1 MTDMGRLTVEIH
13 ERDQSKINFAL
24 LWENTELITRDLF
37 TFNYYQAQ
45 ITKSLSTKKQ
55 PCSVNRIK
63 YTKCLDMFY
72 MENLGCFFPWLKS
85 YNGNLLKCDGS
96 RKVFELV
103 NLIVNVTNYTT
114 GIDNL
119 KAYGCMEN
127 CETTSWIH
135 TKSNSEKYE
144 IANSSKLNAF
154 FPATTQ
160 ESII

>member
-24 LWENTELITRDLF
+24 LWENTELIMKGLF

-72 MENLGCFFPWLKS
+72 MEKLGCFFPWLKS
-85 YNGNLLKCDGS
+85 YNGNLPKCDGS

-127 CETTSWIH
+127 CETTTWIH